1 MEGKGELGAG
11 GESQKLRE
19 ICHVS
24 SRKGGKIDKRRKE
37 KSKTVR
43 EREERKR
50 GGKGRGGGREGRK
63 SDKQRDKQGGEMSL
77 ASIFP

>member
-24 SRKGGKIDKRRKE
+24 SRKGGKIDKRRKKKQNSE
-37 KSKTVR
+37 KEKR
-43 EREERKR
+43 EEEGGKGGEEAGREERVTN
-50 GGKGRGGGREGRK
+50 RETNK
-63 SDKQRDKQGGEMSL
+63 EEK
-77 ASIFP
+77 